1 MQENNYEKNIRNFA
15 IISHIDH
22 GKSTLADRFLELTNT
37 VEKRKMREQYLD
49 QMDLERE
56 KGITIKMQPVRLE
69 YSSFILN
76 LIDTPGHIDFSYEV
90 SRSLKAVEGAV
101 LLVDA
106 TQGVQAQTI
115 TNLDLA
121 RTLGLKIIPVVN
133 KIDSAFARVE
143 ETKDEIVKILKCSPE
158 EILEISAKTGQN
170 VDKLL
175 EAIISRVPP
184 PLAGLENPRALVFDF
199 EYSLHRGVILY
210 VRLTDGALKKGDKVF
225 LYQADVDFTIA
236 EVGVFKPASEEAVRL
251 KNGEIGYVVTN
262 IKNAVIA
269 RVGDTLLLKNSPL
282 KCLEGYKNPSPVV
295 WASVYPESQ
304 NDFVLLRQSLERLK
318 LSDSALSFEEESSG
332 PPVGGLG
339 RGFRCGFLGMLHL
352 EIIIERLH
360 RELDLKLVVA
370 PPTVVY
376 KVENIKREIKE
387 IYSPALL
394 PEHHQ
399 IKRILEPWADVTV
412 ITPFEKLGDITQLLK
427 KHNAIV
433 GDTSHFGEN
442 RLILK
447 SQMAL
452 REMMKQFFEEIKSI
466 TAGYASFSYE
476 IADYKEADLVRLD
489 VLLNDN
495 WEPAFSRIVKRSEM
509 ERESQKLAEKLK
521 DLLPKALIAIKIQ
534 VKTLSRILAARS
546 ISALKKDVAGYLY
559 GGDRTRKMKL
569 WQKQKKGKEKMQKI
583 GKVNVPADVFLKM
596 IQGDNSD

>member
-1 MQENNYEKNIRNFA
+1 M
-15 IISHIDH
+15 
-22 GKSTLADRFLELTNT
+22 
-37 VEKRKMREQYLD
+37 
-49 QMDLERE
+49 
-56 KGITIKMQPVRLE
+56 
-69 YSSFILN
+69 
-76 LIDTPGHIDFSYEV
+76 
-90 SRSLKAVEGAV
+90 
-101 LLVDA
+101 
-106 TQGVQAQTI
+106 
-115 TNLDLA
+115 
-121 RTLGLKIIPVVN
+121 
-133 KIDSAFARVE
+133 
-143 ETKDEIVKILKCSPE
+143 
-158 EILEISAKTGQN
+158 
-170 VDKLL
+170 
-175 EAIISRVPP
+175 
-184 PLAGLENPRALVFDF
+184 
-199 EYSLHRGVILY
+199 
-210 VRLTDGALKKGDKVF
+210 
-225 LYQADVDFTIA
+225 
-236 EVGVFKPASEEAVRL
+236 
-251 KNGEIGYVVTN
+251 
-262 IKNAVIA
+262 
-269 RVGDTLLLKNSPL
+269 
-282 KCLEGYKNPSPVV
+282 
-295 WASVYPESQ
+295 
-304 NDFVLLRQSLERLK
+304 
-318 LSDSALSFEEESSG
+318 
-332 PPVGGLG
+332 
-339 RGFRCGFLGMLHL
+339 
-352 EIIIERLH
+352 
-360 RELDLKLVVA
+360 VA

-521 DLLPKALIAIKIQ
+521 DLLPKALIVIKIQ
-534 VKTLSRILAARS
+534 VKALGRILAARS

>member
-143 ETKDEIVKILKCSPE
+143 ETKDEIVKILKCSQE

-225 LYQADVDFTIA
+225 LYQADINFTIA

-251 KNGEIGYVVTN
+251 KTGEIGYVVTN

-282 KCLEGYKNPSPVV
+282 KYLVGYKNPSPVV

-332 PPVGGLG
+332 VLG

-352 EIIIERLH
+352 EIIVERLR
-360 RELDLKLVVA
+360 REFGLKLVVA
-370 PPTVVY
+370 LPTVVY
-376 KVENIKREIKE
+376 KVENIKGEIKE

-399 IKRILEPWADVTV
+399 IKKILEPWVDVTV
-412 ITPFEKLGDITQLLK
+412 ITPFEKLGDVTQLLK
-427 KHNAIV
+427 KHDAVI
-433 GDTSHFGEN
+433 GETGHFGEN

-476 IADYKEADLVRLD
+476 LADYKEADLVRLD

-495 WEPAFSRIVKRSEM
+495 WEPAFSRIVKRLGM
-509 ERESQKLAEKLK
+509 ERESQKLAEKLR
-521 DLLPKALIAIKIQ
+521 DLLPKALIVIKIQ
-534 VKTLSRILAARS
+534 VKALGRILAARS

>member
-1 MQENNYEKNIRNFA
+1 MQEDNYEKNIRNFA

-133 KIDSAFARVE
+133 KIDSALARVE
-143 ETKDEIVKILKCSPE
+143 ETKDEIVKILKCSLE

-236 EVGVFKPASEEAVRL
+236 EVGVFKPASKETVRL
-251 KNGEIGYVVTN
+251 KTGEIGYVVTN

-282 KCLEGYKNPSPVV
+282 KYLEGYKNPSPVV

-304 NDFVLLRQSLERLK
+304 NDFVLLKQSLERLK

-332 PPVGGLG
+332 VLG

-352 EIIIERLH
+352 EIVIERLR
-360 RELDLKLVVA
+360 REFDLKLVVA
-370 PPTVVY
+370 LPTVVY
-376 KVENIKREIKE
+376 KVENIKGEIKE

-399 IKRILEPWADVTV
+399 IKRILEPWVDVTV
-412 ITPFEKLGDITQLLK
+412 ITPFEKLGDVTQLLK
-427 KHNAIV
+427 KHNAVI
-433 GDTSHFGEN
+433 GETGHFGEN
-442 RLILK
+442 RLMLK

-476 IADYKEADLVRLD
+476 MADYKEADLVRLD

-509 ERESQKLAEKLK
+509 ERESQKLAEKLR
-521 DLLPKALIAIKIQ
+521 DLLPKVLIVIKIQ
-534 VKTLSRILAARS
+534 VKALGRILAARS